1 MDALLAGL
9 VVLLVMAGGSG
20 FYVTRPTYWG
30 TGNGLAPALY
40 AIAALLVVAI
50 ILRLLGIF

>member
-9 VVLLVMAGGSG
+9 VVQLVMAGASG

-30 TGNGLAPALY
+30 TGNGLGPTLY
-40 AIAALLVVAI
+40 AIAVFLVVAV

>member
-30 TGNGLAPALY
+30 TGNGLGPALY

-50 ILRLLGIF
+50 IVRLLGVF

>member
-30 TGNGLAPALY
+30 TGNGLGPALY
-40 AIAALLVVAI
+40 AIAALLVVTI

>member
-20 FYVTRPTYWG
+20 FYVTRPSYWG
-30 TGNGLAPALY
+30 TGNGLGPGLY
-40 AIAALLVVAI
+40 VIAAI
-50 ILRLLGIF
+50 ILVVTVLRLLRVF

>member
-9 VVLLVMAGGSG
+9 VVLLVMAGASG
-20 FYVTRPTYWG
+20 YYITRPSYWG
-30 TGNGLAPALY
+30 TGNGLGPALY

-50 ILRLLGIF
+50 ILRLLSIF